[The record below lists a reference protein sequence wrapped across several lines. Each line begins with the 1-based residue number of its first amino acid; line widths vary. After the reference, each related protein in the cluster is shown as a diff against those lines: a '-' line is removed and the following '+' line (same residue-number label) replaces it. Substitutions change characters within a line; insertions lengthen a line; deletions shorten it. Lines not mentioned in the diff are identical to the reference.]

1 MNELHFNISYFLK
14 LYSILLCFSSL
25 REIRY
30 MAKIPKYTNG
40 FVRFSVQSSVFSH
53 IILFEGEL
61 PHKNSLQT
69 PKAGL

>member
-1 MNELHFNISYFLK
+1 
-14 LYSILLCFSSL
+14 
-25 REIRY
+25 
-30 MAKIPKYTNG
+30 MAKIPKYANG

-53 IILFEGEL
+53 IILFRKEL

>member
-1 MNELHFNISYFLK
+1 
-14 LYSILLCFSSL
+14 
-25 REIRY
+25 

-40 FVRFSVQSSVFSH
+40 FVRFSVQSSVFSQ
-53 IILFEGEL
+53 IILFEGGL